1 MQLPVTNIR
10 PTGESQ
16 CALSALVRRAIHY
29 GEAFLLAARR
39 RHHNLEPRVSTTS
52 LRASFAV
59 VVCVCVCLCVYVV
72 CVRELCVFAFVCAQ
86 TFSSGETP
94 NLRSKSDFSGESGAP
109 NLASMR
115 GTDTATDSEHS
126 E

>member
-1 MQLPVTNIR
+1 MR
-10 PTGESQ
+10 
-16 CALSALVRRAIHY
+16 ALSALIRRAIHY

-39 RHHNLEPRVSTTS
+39 RHHDLEPRVSTTS
-52 LRASFAV
+52 LRSPFTV
-59 VVCVCVCLCVYVV
+59 VVCVCVCVYLV
-72 CVRELCVFAFVCAQ
+72 CMLCVFAFVCAQ

-115 GTDTATDSEHS
+115 GTDTATNSEHS
-126 E
+126 K